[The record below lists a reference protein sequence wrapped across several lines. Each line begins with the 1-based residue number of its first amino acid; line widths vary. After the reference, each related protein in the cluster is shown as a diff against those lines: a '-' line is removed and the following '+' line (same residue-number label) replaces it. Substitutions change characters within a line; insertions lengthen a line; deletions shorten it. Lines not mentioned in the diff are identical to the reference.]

1 MAKVAKGADV
11 AARQADDGTIMAG
24 NTPEQFCQHFAAESP
39 SQHVGA
45 RCEVQGARCG
55 MTRACNWPNKLKNI
69 GRDIMQGIRSA
80 SAMKGYRRAASV
92 TGIIVGAGLALL
104 SGSAAAQGAAASY
117 PTRTVTVIVPFA
129 PGAGTDIE
137 SRLYAQKLS
146 EALGRSFVVDYKPG
160 AGSTIGGAYVA
171 KSAPDGY
178 TLMSATPSNGIAS
191 LLYKDLTY
199 DPIKDFAFISMM
211 SKRPSMLI
219 ASNKFPPRDV
229 REYMQYARDNP
240 GKINMATSG
249 AGGVAHLSMEHL
261 HHATKTRV
269 TFVHFKGGG
278 PANVSVMSGQVDVV
292 IASVAAMM
300 NQIRAGKARAI
311 GVTSLQRLKLLPD
324 VPTVSEQ
331 ALQGWE
337 YAQWVGLTAPAA
349 TPRPIINKLAGEL
362 AKIAW
367 DPELAQKFAD
377 DATEMIGNTPE
388 QFTAYVVSEAARWKK
403 LIDDIGIKL
412 D

>member
-1 MAKVAKGADV
+1 MSLFRVALMAALAVPSGVA
-11 AARQADDGTIMAG
+11 
-24 NTPEQFCQHFAAESP
+24 
-39 SQHVGA
+39 
-45 RCEVQGARCG
+45 
-55 MTRACNWPNKLKNI
+55 L
-69 GRDIMQGIRSA
+69 
-80 SAMKGYRRAASV
+80 
-92 TGIIVGAGLALL
+92 
-104 SGSAAAQGAAASY
+104 AQGAAANY
-117 PTRTVTVIVPFA
+117 PARTVTIIVPFA

-191 LLYKDLTY
+191 LLYKDLSY

-219 ASNKFPPRDV
+219 GSNKFPARDV
-229 REYMQYARDNP
+229 REYMQYARANP

-249 AGGVAHLSMEHL
+249 AGGVAHLSMEYL
-261 HHATKTRV
+261 HHATKTQV

-278 PANVSVMSGQVDVV
+278 PANIAVMAGQADAV
-292 IASVAAMM
+292 ISSLAAMI
-300 NQIRAGKARAI
+300 NQVKAGKARAI
-311 GVTSLQRLKLLPD
+311 GVTSLQRLKALPD
-324 VPTVSEQ
+324 VPTVAEQ
-331 ALQGWE
+331 ALPGWE
-337 YAQWVGLTAPAA
+337 YAQWVGLTAPAK
-349 TPRPIINKLAGEL
+349 TPKPIIDKLAGEL
-362 AKIAW
+362 ARIAK
-367 DPELAQKFAD
+367 DPELAQKFAE
-377 DATEMIGNTPE
+377 DATEIIGNTPE

-403 LIDDIGIKL
+403 LIDEVGIKL